1 MIISC
6 SNASQCNEK
15 FTYYYP
21 TPQISDQPKLQITRH
36 GAIWSDMRN
45 IKALAALYRS

>member
-1 MIISC
+1 VQQRQPVQREVHLLLPD
-6 SNASQCNEK
+6 AA
-15 FTYYYP
+15 
-21 TPQISDQPKLQITRH
+21 DQPKLQITRH